1 MNIHH
6 SVGTAAQQTNA
17 KAATDIDIL
26 LINPP
31 YERLKGFTIASIP
44 NGILGLGTYLNS
56 LGHKAAVWD
65 ADTSYD
71 EGVLTYDNENRASAQ
86 NNYAASLENDSLYV
100 WQEIRETIERLNP
113 RFVGITLMTPT
124 LHSGLKIAQIA
135 KDLGKVVLV
144 GGPHVNIVQA
154 KVLKYD
160 LIDFAFFGEG
170 ENSLPKFMD
179 AYPNLD
185 EIKKIQGVGYR
196 RGEESVFTGF
206 AERVKNLDDYPH
218 PDRDILIFKERY
230 MPSELATIMAS
241 RGCPFKCTFC
251 ASVPIWGR
259 NTIYRSPEH
268 IVAEIE
274 ELYKR
279 YNTRQFRFFDD
290 TFTVNRKKMIG
301 VCKLLVEKF
310 GDRFFSWWCLS
321 TVSSIDDEVLYWLKR
336 AGADQV
342 HLGIETGSEKV
353 METIQKGCTKD
364 QARNAILLAK
374 KYGFWVNTFFI
385 TGFPFEEEEDI
396 RETMEFI
403 KEVKPDSVNLC
414 TFTPYPGTAL
424 FDMCVEK
431 GLMTQDD
438 DYEQFKYIGHHSSS
452 NFFMYTMTQ
461 ERYAEL
467 RDELLKITTDISS
480 KMTLRKFHY
489 RAKNLTFAKLV
500 RKIRLIA
507 RKQSVKWKGP
517 GHMLVERVQ
526 AAESRRRHV
535 SDGVGGLSVESPVT
549 RPNKAA

>member
-1 MNIHH
+1 MNIQHA
-6 SVGTAAQQTNA
+6 VDI
-17 KAATDIDIL
+17 KASPAGVEATGGIDIL

-56 LGHKAAVWD
+56 LGYKAAVWD

-100 WQEIRETIERLNP
+100 WQEIRETIERFNP
-113 RFVGITLMTPT
+113 KFVGITLMTPT

-135 KDLGKVVLV
+135 KDLGKTVLV

-154 KVLKYD
+154 KVLRYD
-160 LIDFAFFGEG
+160 VIDFAFFGEG
-170 ENSLPKFMD
+170 ENSLPKFMA
-179 AYPNLD
+179 AYPDLE
-185 EIKKIQGVGYR
+185 EIKKIPGLGYR
-196 RGEESVFTGF
+196 RGEEIVFNGF
-206 AERVKNLDDYPH
+206 AERIKNLDEYPH
-218 PDRDILIFKERY
+218 PDRDILVFKERY

-274 ELYKR
+274 ELHKR

-310 GDRFFSWWCLS
+310 GDRYFSWWCLS
-321 TVSSIDDEVLYWLKR
+321 TVSSIDDEVLYWLRR

-353 METIQKGCTKD
+353 METIQKGTTKD
-364 QARNAILLAK
+364 QARDAILLAK

-403 KEVKPDSVNLC
+403 KEVQPDSVNLC
-414 TFTPYPGTAL
+414 TFTPYPGTVL
-424 FDMCVEK
+424 YDTCVEK
-431 GLMTQDD
+431 GLMIPDED
-438 DYEQFKYIGHHSSS
+438 FEQFKYIGHHSSS

-461 ERYAEL
+461 ERYGEL
-467 RDELLKITTDISS
+467 RDELLKLTTEISE

-489 RAKNLTFAKLV
+489 RLKNLTFKKVV
-500 RKIRLIA
+500 RKLRLLA
-507 RKQSVKWKGP
+507 RKQAVKWKGP

-526 AAESRRRHV
+526 AAETRKRHV
-535 SDGVGGLSVESPVT
+535 SDGVGGLSVEQPSTPS
-549 RPNKAA
+549 NNA